1 MQLPKAPITDPPEP
15 QELAPPPTR
24 HPVLRFFRQIGPAGP
39 VALIATAMPAVG
51 AVVLLGVAR
60 QVVPWLRHHEIVGIF
75 LFMIALATLGGFA
88 LVPTYANSLLGGF
101 TFGFPIGFPA
111 VMAGLGG
118 AAMIGYAL
126 SHRIVGDRVSR
137 VIHEHPKWEL
147 VRNALVGGSTRH
159 VILIVTLLRL
169 SPVLPFETTN
179 VLLASCEV
187 RAFPFLIGT
196 LIGVLPRTAAI
207 VFVASRVHHWEELR
221 SAGGRWMIVLGIV
234 GTIVGAVIITIV
246 SKHALKHATRPR
258 E

>member
-1 MQLPKAPITDPPEP
+1 MQLPKAPMTESPEP
-15 QELAPPPTR
+15 QELAPPPAR
-24 HPVLRFFRQIGPAGP
+24 HPILRFFRQIGPAGP
-39 VALIATAMPAVG
+39 VALIATVLPAVG
-51 AVVLLGVAR
+51 ALVLFGFAR
-60 QVVPWLRHHEIVGIF
+60 QEVPWLRHHQPLSVIVF
-75 LFMIALATLGGFA
+75 AIALAALGGFA

-126 SHRIVGDRVSR
+126 AHRIVGDRVSR

-207 VFVASRVHHWEELR
+207 VFVASRVRRWEDLS

-234 GTIVGAVIITIV
+234 GTIIGAVIITIV

-258 E
+258 D